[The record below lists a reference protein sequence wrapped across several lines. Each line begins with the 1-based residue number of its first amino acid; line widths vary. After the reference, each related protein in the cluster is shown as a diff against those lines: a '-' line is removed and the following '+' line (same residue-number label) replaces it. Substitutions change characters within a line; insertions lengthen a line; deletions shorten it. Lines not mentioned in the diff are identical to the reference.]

1 MDKQTILII
10 IACLSVATLI
20 VILLMIKNTRKNNLK
35 MAVDDL
41 YVRFNAI
48 KTVPI
53 AFKLNKAQ
61 AMAKRNEQTAASVQ
75 EYYEKYEET
84 EKRINQI
91 QDMLNIVD
99 DAVNGHS
106 YKEALA
112 EIKTVDEN
120 ISDCEIEIKAI
131 DDFLEEFSRKE
142 DEQREFSANLKEKY
156 RVVKNTINDNANVL
170 SIAFN
175 GLEEKLSKC
184 EDLFSSSEEWMYAS
198 DYSAAE
204 ADLKKIDELLD
215 EIKLN
220 ANAVPKCIKDTK
232 GVLPV
237 MLDEAK
243 REYALTKQRG
253 VYVEHL
259 DIENK
264 LKAIDAKL
272 NEDVKKLMLGDTE
285 GIRENCREAKQT
297 LNELIEAL
305 AAENRSFKE
314 AKETNDKAYEHTA
327 DLEKVE
333 NYVRVAYDK
342 DSARFGLEDLR
353 PTLKQIRENIEKY
366 KARYQMINED
376 LASTAKPSSEILVDS
391 ENLCADIEVDKKELY
406 SYKTVIDKSTD
417 GETRAASQLTKL
429 QLVVSEV
436 ESKLA
441 EYHLPTIS
449 SSYKNDLVKSREY
462 IASLRNLINEVP
474 IDIDRLN
481 STLDEAID
489 FVYKFYN
496 NVNNIVGM
504 AIMVENAIVF
514 GNKYRSTFPEID
526 RELSKAE
533 FQYLNGE
540 YTKALKTAISC
551 METLFPD
558 NADEKILE
566 NA

>member
-10 IACLSVATLI
+10 IACLSVSALI
-20 VILLMIKNTRKNNLK
+20 VIFAIVKNTRKNNLK
-35 MAVDDL
+35 KAVEDL

-48 KTVPI
+48 KTIPI

-84 EKRINQI
+84 EKRITGI

-99 DAVNGHS
+99 DAMNGHK
-106 YKEALA
+106 YKEAMV
-112 EIKTVDEN
+112 EIKTVDDS
-120 ISDCEIEIKAI
+120 ISECEIEIKAI
-131 DDFLEEFSRKE
+131 DDFLEEFSKKE
-142 DEQREFSANLKEKY
+142 DEQREYSAELKEKY
-156 RVVKNTINDNANVL
+156 RVVKNTINENANVL

-175 GLEEKLSKC
+175 GLEEKLGKC

-198 DYSAAE
+198 DYTAAQSE
-204 ADLKKIDELLD
+204 LKKIDEILD
-215 EIKLN
+215 EIKIN

-253 VYVEHL
+253 VYVAHL
-259 DIENK
+259 DVDSKINKIET
-264 LKAIDAKL
+264 KL
-272 NEDVKKLMLGDTE
+272 NEDVKKLVLGETE
-285 GIRENCREAKQT
+285 GIRENCREAKQI
-297 LNELIEAL
+297 LNELTDEL

-333 NYVRVAYDK
+333 NYVRIAYDK

-366 KARYQMINED
+366 KARYQVINED
-376 LASTAKPSSEILVDS
+376 LATTVKPSSEILVDS
-391 ENLCADIEVDKKELY
+391 ENLCEDIERDKKELY
-406 SYKTVIDKSTD
+406 SYKTIIDKSTD

-449 SSYKNDLVKSREY
+449 SSYKEDLVKSREY
-462 IASLRNLINEVP
+462 IAELRKLINEVP
-474 IDIDRLN
+474 IDIDKLN

>member
-1 MDKQTILII
+1 MDKRTILII
-10 IACLSVATLI
+10 IGCLSVLTLI
-20 VILLMIKNTRKNNLK
+20 VIVIMVKNTRKNNLK
-35 MAVDDL
+35 KLIDGL
-41 YVRFNAI
+41 YVRFNTI

-75 EYYEKYEET
+75 EYYNKYEET
-84 EKRINQI
+84 EKQINAI
-91 QDMLNIVD
+91 QDMLNSID
-99 DAVNGHS
+99 DSFNAHN
-106 YKEALA
+106 YKETQTL
-112 EIKTVDEN
+112 IKTVDED
-120 ISDCEIEIKAI
+120 ISNCEIEIKSI

-142 DEQREFSANLKEKY
+142 DEQREYSANLKEKY
-156 RVVKNTINDNANVL
+156 RVVKNTINENVNLL
-170 SIAFN
+170 SIAFS
-175 GLEEKLSKC
+175 GLEEKLQRC

-198 DYSAAE
+198 DYTAAQN
-204 ADLKKIDELLD
+204 DLSKIDALLD
-215 EIKLN
+215 EIKVN

-253 VYVEHL
+253 VYVDHL
-259 DIENK
+259 DVDNK
-264 LKAIDAKL
+264 LSKIDTTL
-272 NEDVKKLMLGDTE
+272 NEDIKKLMSGETE
-285 GIRENCREAKQT
+285 DIREHCREAKRV
-297 LNELIEAL
+297 LNELIESL

-314 AKETNDKAYEHTA
+314 AKETNDKAFEHTS

-333 NYVRVAYDK
+333 SYVRIAYDK
-342 DSARFGLEDLR
+342 DSARFGLDDLR
-353 PTLKQIRENIEKY
+353 PILKNIRENIEKY
-366 KARYQMINED
+366 KARYQTINED
-376 LASTAKPSSEILVDS
+376 LASTAKPSSEILVDA
-391 ENLCADIEVDKKELY
+391 ENLCNDIEKDKKELY
-406 SYKTVIDKSTD
+406 QYKTVIDKSTD

-429 QLVVSEV
+429 QLVLSEV
-436 ESKLA
+436 ENKIA

-449 SSYKNDLVKSREY
+449 SSYADDLRKSREY
-462 IASLRNLINEVP
+462 IGKIRTLINEVP
-474 IDIDRLN
+474 IDIDHLN
-481 STLDEAID
+481 KTLDGAID
-489 FVYKFYN
+489 FIYKFYN

-514 GNKYRSTFPEID
+514 GNKYRSTFPEVD

-540 YTKALKTAISC
+540 YTKALKTAIAC

>member
-10 IACLSVATLI
+10 IACLSVSALI
-20 VILLMIKNTRKNNLK
+20 VIFAIVKNTRKNNLK
-35 MAVDDL
+35 KAVEDL

-48 KTVPI
+48 KTIPI

-84 EKRINQI
+84 EKRITGI

-99 DAVNGHS
+99 DAMNGHK
-106 YKEALA
+106 YKEAMA
-112 EIKTVDEN
+112 EIKTVDDS
-120 ISDCEIEIKAI
+120 ISECEIEIKAI
-131 DDFLEEFSRKE
+131 DDFLEEFSKKE
-142 DEQREFSANLKEKY
+142 DEQREYSAELKEKY
-156 RVVKNTINDNANVL
+156 RVVKNTINENANVL

-175 GLEEKLSKC
+175 GLEEKLGKC

-198 DYSAAE
+198 DYTAAQSE
-204 ADLKKIDELLD
+204 LKKIDEILD
-215 EIKLN
+215 EIKIN

-253 VYVEHL
+253 VYVAHL
-259 DIENK
+259 DVDSKLNKIET
-264 LKAIDAKL
+264 KL
-272 NEDVKKLMLGDTE
+272 NEDVKKLVLGETE
-285 GIRENCREAKQT
+285 GIRENCREAKQI
-297 LNELIEAL
+297 LNELIDEL

-314 AKETNDKAYEHTA
+314 AKETNNKAYEHTA

-333 NYVRVAYDK
+333 NYVRIAYDK

-366 KARYQMINED
+366 KARYQVINED
-376 LASTAKPSSEILVDS
+376 LATTVKPSSEILVDS
-391 ENLCADIEVDKKELY
+391 ENLCDDIEKDKKELY
-406 SYKTVIDKSTD
+406 SYKTIIDKSTD

-449 SSYKNDLVKSREY
+449 SSYKEDLVKSREY
-462 IASLRNLINEVP
+462 IAELRKLINEVP
-474 IDIDRLN
+474 INIDKLN

>member
-1 MDKQTILII
+1 MDRNTIIII
-10 IACLSVATLI
+10 IACLVAVIAI
-20 VILLMIKNTRKNNLK
+20 VIFAMLKNNK
-35 MAVDDL
+35 KAKFKQEMDNL
-41 YVRFNAI
+41 YVRFNTI

-61 AMAKRNEQTAASVQ
+61 AMAKRNEETAASVQ
-75 EYYEKYEET
+75 EYYDKYVET
-84 EKRINQI
+84 EKQINEI
-91 QDMLNIVD
+91 QELLNNVD
-99 DAVNGHS
+99 DSLSAHK
-106 YKEALA
+106 YKEAKEA
-112 EIKTVDEN
+112 ISIVDER
-120 ISDCEIEIKAI
+120 ISNCELEINSI
-131 DDFLEEFSRKE
+131 DSFLEEFSRRE
-142 DEQREFSANLKEKY
+142 DEQRDYSTNLKEKY
-156 RVVKNTINDNANVL
+156 RIVKNTINENANIL

-175 GLEEKLSKC
+175 GLEGKLQRC
-184 EDLFSSSEEWMYAS
+184 EDLFASSEEWMYAS
-198 DYSAAE
+198 DYTSAQK
-204 ADLKKIDELLD
+204 DLKDIDKLLD
-215 EIKLN
+215 EIKIN

-253 VYVEHL
+253 VFVDHL
-259 DIENK
+259 NVDNKINIIETN
-264 LKAIDAKL
+264 L
-272 NEDVKKLMLGDTE
+272 NEDLRRLVSGETE
-285 GIRENCREAKQT
+285 GIRDRCRESKTT
-297 LNELIEAL
+297 LNNLIEAL

-314 AKETNDKAYEHTA
+314 AKETNEKAFEHIS
-327 DLEKVE
+327 DLERVE

-342 DSARFGLEDLR
+342 ESARFGLDDLR
-353 PTLKQIRENIEKY
+353 PVLKQFRENIIKY
-366 KARYQMINED
+366 KARYQSINEE
-376 LASTAKPSSEILVDS
+376 LASTLLPSSEILVS
-391 ENLCADIEVDKKELY
+391 AETLCNDIEKDKKELY

-449 SSYKNDLVKSREY
+449 SSYSQDLVKSREY
-462 IASLRNLINEVP
+462 IDKIRELINDVP
-474 IDIDRLN
+474 IDIERLN
-481 STLDEAID
+481 KTLDEAID
-489 FVYKFYN
+489 FIYKFYN

-540 YTKALKTAISC
+540 YTKALKTAIAC

-566 NA
+566 NV